1 MREETLTFTLDCI
14 AEKKFF
20 TRYHSQNITKN
31 PQSSSEYPYSLP
43 FVRLHYWHLSVNFM
57 SAFFGLER
65 VWKRGNANDVSYGFD
80 AIFSSY
86 WRAVA
91 RSEESMLF
99 VFLFPLSHEK
109 KIQMSTHPVK
119 KNELQSHQVFS
130 EKLWT
135 PISLDHSQ
143 VCVFKS
149 VIASNRAHSALL
161 DSIIWDW
168 DITTYN
174 ANGKI

>member
-1 MREETLTFTLDCI
+1 MSELLNSSLKFAMREETLTFTLEGI

-57 SAFFGLER
+57 SAFLG
-65 VWKRGNANDVSYGFD
+65 WKEFEKEAMPMMFHMALMPSFLHTGVQLPVLKNQCFL
-80 AIFSSY
+80 SSC
-86 WRAVA
+86 
-91 RSEESMLF
+91 
-99 VFLFPLSHEK
+99 FPSVMRQ

-130 EKLWT
+130 EKL
-135 PISLDHSQ
+135 
-143 VCVFKS
+143 
-149 VIASNRAHSALL
+149 
-161 DSIIWDW
+161 
-168 DITTYN
+168 
-174 ANGKI
+174 